1 MLLRGRSD
9 KAGSSS
15 YASLCVGAG
24 YAVADIQTAVA
35 QATTLSNGP
44 AEMYPMVAW
53 ISSDRHVD
61 RYQPRHTPISDCIAS
76 PSWPRS
82 QHCVAH
88 RASKVFFPSIYLGV
102 DTSIICSASNFL
114 SLALSAPSVR
124 RFHAALFGTPLIKC
138 RIADAMP
145 AAKLLCA
152 EL

>member
-1 MLLRGRSD
+1 MQAFALEQDMQSPISKPPSLRRQLFQTVPQSCIRWSLGYPAIDTWIDTSQGTRPFLIVSLLLRGPGRS
-9 KAGSSS
+9 
-15 YASLCVGAG
+15 
-24 YAVADIQTAVA
+24 
-35 QATTLSNGP
+35 
-44 AEMYPMVAW
+44 
-53 ISSDRHVD
+53 
-61 RYQPRHTPISDCIAS
+61 IAS
-76 PSWPRS
+76 RTGP
-82 QHCVAH
+82 Q
-88 RASKVFFPSIYLGV
+88 KFFPSIYLGV